1 MITAMALVTTA
12 EAAKQLGVAT
22 RTLQRWA
29 ADGLVTPDLVTPGG
43 HQRWD
48 VERLREQL
56 REIQER
62 DK

>member
-1 MITAMALVTTA
+1 MALVTTA

-29 ADGLVTPDLVTPGG
+29 ADGLVIPDLVTPGG

-48 VERLREQL
+48 VARLREQL
-56 REIQER
+56 RELQER
-62 DK
+62 GES

>member
-1 MITAMALVTTA
+1 MALVTTA

-29 ADGLVTPDLVTPGG
+29 SEGLVKPDLVTPGG

-48 VERLREQL
+48 VEHLREQL
-56 REIQER
+56 RELQER
-62 DK
+62 GES